1 MTKLVSLTIWADRF
15 TPKPHINTLRAWAK
29 DGQIVPCP
37 LMMGKTYYVP
47 ENARHIE
54 EVIHHGPQTQT

>member
-1 MTKLVSLTIWADRF
+1 MLSLDKWADRF
-15 TPKPHINTLRAWAK
+15 NPKPHPNTLRRWAK

-37 LMMGKTYYVP
+37 VKLGKTYYVP

-54 EVIHHGPQTQT
+54 EVIHHGTQTTA